1 MATGTPANYSNAIA
15 FLATAG
21 IAAPLFKRL
30 RISPILGFLL
40 AGVALGPE
48 GLARYIPAAPWLD
61 YFTVS
66 KPDEIADFAELG
78 VVFLLFTIG
87 LELSWERLRLMRKL
101 VFGLGSVET
110 IASSALIAVVALALG
125 VEPAG
130 ALVLGAALAMSST
143 AVVVPVMSEGGR
155 LHASSGR
162 AVFSILLFQ
171 DLAVAP
177 ILIALSLVANHAGG
191 PSPILA
197 VGTAALGLV
206 GIIVA
211 GRLVLRPLFRSA
223 AKAKSQ
229 DLFMALCLLVVIGA
243 GLSARLLGLSMALGA
258 FVAGLLL
265 AETEYRHEIEV
276 LIGPFKD
283 LLLGLFFLSVGLS
296 LDVGLVTAEPGL
308 ILGVA
313 ASFLVVKGVIA
324 VASSRLFGLNAGAA
338 LEVGLLL
345 AAGGE
350 FAFVIINQA
359 QSGGL
364 LPPHVAQAMTVSAT
378 LTMFAIP
385 LLGWVGAWLGRSQ
398 VTAASVASS
407 SPPPKPDPESRVLV
421 VGYGRVGQLVCEMLD
436 RHQLPWTAIDRDPR
450 SVETGH
456 RDGGRV
462 YFGDASRAELLQRCG
477 LDTASGVVVT
487 TDEPEAAETVTAVVR
502 RLRPDVVLVARAADA
517 RHARR
522 LYELGATDAVPETIE
537 ASLQL
542 SEAVLVDV
550 GIPMGLVIASIH
562 EKRDEIRKSLSPS
575 RPGG

>member
-130 ALVLGAALAMSST
+130 ALALGAALAMSST